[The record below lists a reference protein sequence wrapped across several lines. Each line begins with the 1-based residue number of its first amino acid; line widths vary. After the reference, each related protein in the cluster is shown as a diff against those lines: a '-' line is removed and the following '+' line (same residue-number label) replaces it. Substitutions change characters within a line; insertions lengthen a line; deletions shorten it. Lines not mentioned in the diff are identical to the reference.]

1 MKLTIIPS
9 DKVVVKNGFA
19 LSNIPMDEI
28 PKNIHAI
35 QFDGNEGWIEY
46 TNRPHQ
52 RITNLTQFQKVIDRF
67 DQEKMMIDEINRI
80 KEMRKIDPYY
90 EMSEDEKIEFLKN
103 YIVEKSQDRLDSFA
117 MTRGYD
123 GILSCASYATSTNEK
138 FRIEGEYCVKMRDET
153 WSKLYEILNEI
164 LEGER
169 PIPKTF
175 EEIEPELPKLNWP
188 N

>member
-1 MKLTIIPS
+1 MKVTIIPA

-19 LSNIPMDEI
+19 LDNIPMDGI
-28 PKNIHAI
+28 PSDIHAI

-46 TNRPHQ
+46 INKPQQ
-52 RITNLTQFQKVIDRF
+52 RITNLTQFQRVIDRF

-80 KEMRKIDPYY
+80 NEMRKIDPYY
-90 EMSEDEKIEFLKN
+90 GMSEEEKTEKFKN
-103 YIVEKSQDRLDSFA
+103 YIIERAQDRLDFFA

-123 GILSCASYATSTNEK
+123 GILSCASYATSTDEK
-138 FRIEGEYCVKMRDET
+138 FRIEGEYCVRMRDET
-153 WSKLYEILNEI
+153 WSKLYQLLNDI

-175 EEIEPELPKLNWP
+175 EEIEPELPELNWP